1 MPHKYTMED
10 YLDMKK
16 NKIMS
21 FIWGACVQENRKE
34 LRQYEV
40 PSLEMH
46 RDDHYQVCRATG
58 EHSKKRNLWVACAF
72 IIIINQILSQH

>member
-40 PSLEMH
+40 PSLKCIEMTIT
-46 RDDHYQVCRATG
+46 RFAGPQG
-58 EHSKKRNLWVACAF
+58 SIQKKEICG
-72 IIIINQILSQH
+72 